1 MNLALPAQQT
11 DTYLSMD
18 HFLRV
23 IEKRAF
29 NIARLSLKERHDAL
43 DVVQEAMLSFVSLYA
58 RKPMN
63 EWRPLFF
70 KVLNSKIIDWHRRH
84 KQLSRWALFVD
95 SLPLI
100 HLDTIERFNTAPCV
114 GEVYELER
122 QLELIRAR
130 LPNMPTRQ
138 QQAFIYRLVEGFSV
152 QETAQI
158 MKCSEGSVKTH
169 LSRARKFLAT
179 ELEDLI

>member
-1 MNLALPAQQT
+1 MNLALPQQQSEA
-11 DTYLSMD
+11 YLSMD

-29 NIARLSLKERHDAL
+29 NIARLSLNERHDAL
-43 DVVQEAMLSFVSLYA
+43 DVVQDAMLSFVSRYA
-58 RKPMN
+58 SKPME
-63 EWRPLFF
+63 EWRPIFF
-70 KVLNSKIIDWHRRH
+70 KVLNSKVIDWHRRH

-95 SLPLI
+95 SLPLNYSDDAQP
-100 HLDTIERFNTAPCV
+100 LDVGPCV
-114 GEVYELER
+114 SETYETET
-122 QLELIRAR
+122 QFELIKER
-130 LPNMPTRQ
+130 LPLMPLRQ

-158 MKCSEGSVKTH
+158 MACSEGSVKTH

-179 ELEDLI
+179 ELEDLT